1 MIWGMLIIGLILVI
15 LLQLLTRNRDLPILE
30 ADRHAGSVLT
40 EPDKTFPLQVT
51 LTNRSRWPVPHA
63 GVRGNVHF
71 SREGSFSFTTWLLPH
86 QQVRR
91 EFPLTV
97 PNRGRY
103 LFGDIQ
109 VFCGDFLGL
118 QESTKTCGSYQEI
131 VVAPTPLPGCRA
143 EILMGGFLGDI
154 STRRFIL
161 EDPML
166 TLGYREYTSRDP
178 MKRIA
183 WNQTARKNTLM
194 VKQSDY
200 TVEPSVSVI
209 VNVQTDLT
217 YWEEPLENCFRA
229 ARSVCELLEQKGIH
243 YSFSTNTRLLG
254 RRHTNSGISGLGQ
267 RHFHDVLEML
277 GRSCRE
283 YTSTLDQLL
292 EQELQRPGYSGRILI
307 TPGGG
312 ETNTHLIGRLQESE
326 PLLVVKGT
334 EAGL

>member
-1 MIWGMLIIGLILVI
+1 MIWGVLIIGLILVI
-15 LLQLLTRNRDLPILE
+15 LLQLLTRNRDLPILD
-30 ADRHAGSVLT
+30 ADRYVASNLA
-40 EPDKTFPLQVT
+40 EPDEPFPLQVT
-51 LTNRSRWPVPHA
+51 LVNKSRWPVPHA
-63 GVRGNVHF
+63 GVRGNIKF
-71 SREGSFSFTTWLLPH
+71 AREGEFSFTTWLLPR

-91 EFPLTV
+91 QFMLTV

-103 LFGDIQ
+103 LFGDMQ

-118 QESTKTCGSYQEI
+118 QESSKTCGSYQEI
-131 VVAPTPLPGCRA
+131 VVAPASLPNCRT

-154 STRRFIL
+154 SIRRFIM

-183 WNQTARKNTLM
+183 WSQTARKNTLM

-209 VNVQTDLT
+209 VNVQTDLV
-217 YWEEPLENCFRA
+217 YWEEPLERCLSV
-229 ARSVCELLEQKGIH
+229 ARSICEFLEQKGIR
-243 YSFSTNTRLLG
+243 YSFSTNSRLLG
-254 RRHTNSGISGLGQ
+254 RGHTNSGVSGLGQ
-267 RHFHDVLEML
+267 RHFRDVLEML

-292 EQELQRPGYSGRILI
+292 EQELQRPGYAGRILI
-307 TPGGG
+307 TPGGT
-312 ETNTHLIGRLQESE
+312 ETDTHLIGRLQESQ